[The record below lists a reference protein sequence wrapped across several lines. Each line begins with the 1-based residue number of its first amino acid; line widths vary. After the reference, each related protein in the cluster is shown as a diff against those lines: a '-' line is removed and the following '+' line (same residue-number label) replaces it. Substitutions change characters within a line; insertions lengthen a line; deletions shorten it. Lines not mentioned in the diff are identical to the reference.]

1 MKKILTLLAIA
12 LVGIT
17 SCKPEEEEITPPEIY
32 LNVHHEDIVFP
43 SDGGEDSFEIESNGE
58 WVITNDAD
66 WLTVEPSEG
75 KGNGLITLTASASD
89 VYDDRNTVIT
99 VRAGDKTETFTVTQ
113 KYAEALLVTK
123 NKFDIPQEGGEFT
136 VEVQSNISYDVLIDE
151 DSQSW
156 ITEVPSSKALS
167 TYTHTFSV
175 ADNPDTTK
183 RDGCIEI
190 IGSNGKTETVNVYQA
205 QKDELVLSKSEE
217 TVPARGGEVRVQL
230 RSNVDYE
237 VIIPEDVDWVERLQS
252 DKADE
257 LVFNVKPNSETSS
270 REVGITIK
278 DKNSDLS
285 QIFTIIQT
293 SGSIVLDET
302 YYEVPASGDTLDI
315 VFTSDVEY
323 EIIIGEDD
331 ASWVTYEETDS
342 EDSYQHNLSVFVG
355 PNTVNKI
362 RTAEIEIKDKNSDIK
377 ATITVKQLTGD
388 IILEDSR
395 IEADVSGETI
405 RVPFTTDIEYEVNIP
420 DEYSSWISLPS
431 TVQTKALIDT
441 AFSLKIEPNAT
452 GGRREA
458 RIAVKD
464 KYSDLSQTLIIVQDY
479 MRIGIDGKSYT
490 VPARGE
496 TLTIRTASANIE
508 YKVTVPEEYSSW
520 ISVPEDDDS
529 VSFKL
534 QIEPNSDLK
543 IRNATVSISDK
554 KNLISEKISIQ
565 QEIAEMSLVNRDSSI
580 LNSINTT
587 LTISVASNV
596 ETELIIPDDAK
607 SWIQNET
614 DTTNLSS
621 DIKIFTLNILKN
633 ESLKENRQTEVILK
647 DKYSPMQL
655 KYYIFQYNN
664 SEYHGD
670 IVFTSVE
677 QLKNL
682 SEYKTIFGNV
692 TFENIRTLQALNN
705 QLIEIHGNVSLENVR
720 SLDGLYGLTHIYG
733 DLNENSD
740 VLMSFE
746 GMNNLQIIEG
756 NFEADGISFESLKS
770 LTTIGGNFTVSNIE
784 SFIGLENLSE
794 IRGGTLSLN
803 NVTSCQGLSSIKSLQ
818 YILAN
823 DITSFEGFNNLN
835 TIYNDFSISYSDIVN
850 FNGLGGLQSI
860 GGDFVLS
867 YGFNKLTSF
876 IGLEQLQTIG
886 GDFILRTNTAVVS
899 GVEYHQEFSMLQSF
913 EGLHNLNIINGDFII
928 DAQAIAQGSFD
939 GVAESMNALISFKGL
954 SNLSKIGGDFEINA
968 STSTLTGS
976 YADNASALCSLQS
989 LEGLNSLQEVGKNFI
1004 IKGTGTW
1011 NGRNLTSLGFSKG
1024 PQKLSLINGDFIIE
1038 YAKGGGTL
1046 SGFSGL
1052 STINGD
1058 FVLDDV
1064 HSECSGLDNLQQITG
1079 NLSIMQTNTSIIIMN
1094 KLQKVGGNITISGN
1108 SKLEDISGFSSLTN
1122 CANISITNSPN
1133 LYNFQSLETAA
1144 KNMSGTWYVYG
1155 CGYNPT
1161 KYQMLNGESKPQE

>member
-12 LVGIT
+12 LAALT
-17 SCKPEEEEITPPEIY
+17 SCKPEEEEISPSEVY
-32 LNVHHEDIVFP
+32 LNVYYDDIVFP

-75 KGNGLITLTASASD
+75 NGNGLITLTASASD

-99 VRAGDKTETFTVTQ
+99 VRAGGKTETFTVTQ

-257 LVFNVKPNSETSS
+257 LVFNVKPNSETSA

-464 KYSDLSQTLIIVQDY
+464 KYSDLSQTLTISQDY

-490 VPARGE
+490 IPARGQE
-496 TLTIRTASANIE
+496 LTVRTTSANIE
-508 YKVTVPEEYSSW
+508 YKINIPEEFSSW
-520 ISVPEDDDS
+520 ISVLENNDS
-529 VSFKL
+529 DSFILK
-534 QIEPNSDLK
+534 IEPNNDLK
-543 IRNATVSISDK
+543 VRNATISISDK
-554 KNLISEKISIQ
+554 NDLMSEKISIQ
-565 QEIAEMSLVNRDSSI
+565 QEIAEMSLVNRDSSE
-580 LNSINTT
+580 LNSFGTT
-587 LTISVASNV
+587 LLIKVASNV
-596 ETELIIPDDAK
+596 ETELIIPDDAQ
-607 SWIQNET
+607 SWIQDATESG
-614 DTTNLSS
+614 DLDA
-621 DIKIFTLNILKN
+621 DIKTFTLNISEN
-633 ESLKENRQTEVILK
+633 ESSDTNRETEVILK

-655 KYYIFQYNN
+655 KYYILQYNN
-664 SEYHGD
+664 SEYHGYVLLD
-670 IVFTSVE
+670 SE
-677 QLKNL
+677 EDLKAYSRYKRIYGNL
-682 SEYKTIFGNV
+682 TIRDVG
-692 TFENIRTLQALNN
+692 TTQALNN
-705 QLIEIHGNVSLENVR
+705 QLTEIYGDVTIEDSGV
-720 SLDGLYGLTHIYG
+720 DGLYGLKHIYG
-733 DLNENSD
+733 NLTTSDGGDGLRNLETIQGNLTAIRFYDSGAIDYNYSPKLNMERLTEIGGDCWAIYCTMENLQSIGGSLIDGPVYLPNLEQLGKDFIVNFDTWYNFEDYTMDLNKLKEIKGDLIIPKAKGYTLDTCPFQSLESIGGD
-740 VLMSFE
+740 VDIAATSTE
-746 GMNNLQIIEG
+746 GFTN
-756 NFEADGISFESLKS
+756 LKS
-770 LTTIGGNFTVSNIE
+770 IGGNLNI
-784 SFIGLENLSE
+784 S
-794 IRGGTLSLN
+794 TH
-803 NVTSCQGLSSIKSLQ
+803 
-818 YILAN
+818 
-823 DITSFEGFNNLN
+823 
-835 TIYNDFSISYSDIVN
+835 SYS
-850 FNGLGGLQSI
+850 GLTQLQSI
-860 GGDFVLS
+860 GGDFNVGISSVVDTPFEGL
-867 YGFNKLTSF
+867 NNLKLINGVF
-876 IGLEQLQTIG
+876 KIDVYD
-886 GDFILRTNTAVVS
+886 GDFS
-899 GVEYHQEFSMLQSF
+899 SF
-913 EGLHNLNIINGDFII
+913 EGLNNLTQIGGGLYI
-928 DAQAIAQGSFD
+928 DVEFSSAGY
-939 GVAESMNALISFKGL
+939 ALNKLSSFKGL
-954 SNLSKIGGDFEINA
+954 E
-968 STSTLTGS
+968 
-976 YADNASALCSLQS
+976 S
-989 LEGLNSLQEVGKNFI
+989 LEKIS
-1004 IKGTGTW
+1004 
-1011 NGRNLTSLGFSKG
+1011 
-1024 PQKLSLINGDFIIE
+1024 
-1038 YAKGGGTL
+1038 
-1046 SGFSGL
+1046 
-1052 STINGD
+1052 GD
-1058 FVLDDV
+1058 FVIQ
-1064 HSECSGLDNLQQITG
+1064 SEPSSLGIRSFAALTSFAGLDNLRE
-1079 NLSIMQTNTSIIIMN
+1079 
-1094 KLQKVGGNITISGN
+1094 ISGN
-1108 SKLEDISGFSSLTN
+1108 IEFTNIPKLTDLSALGNISNSVKDISISNCESLYDFSPLVPVVQKMTGIWS
-1122 CANISITNSPN
+1122 
-1133 LYNFQSLETAA
+1133 
-1144 KNMSGTWYVYG
+1144 VYG

>member
-12 LVGIT
+12 LAALT
-17 SCKPEEEEITPPEIY
+17 SCKPEEEEISPSEVY
-32 LNVHHEDIVFP
+32 LNVYYDDIVFP

-257 LVFNVKPNSETSS
+257 LVFNVKPNSETSA

-388 IILEDSR
+388 IILENSR

-405 RVPFTTDIEYEVNIP
+405 RVTFTTDIEYEVNIP

-452 GGRREA
+452 GDRREA

-479 MRIGIDGKSYT
+479 MRIGVDGKTYT

-534 QIEPNSDLK
+534 QIKPNSDLK
-543 IRNATVSISDK
+543 IRNATVNISDK
-554 KNLISEKISIQ
+554 NDLISEEISIQ

-580 LNSINTT
+580 LNSFSTT
-587 LTISVASNV
+587 LAIRVASNV

-607 SWIQNET
+607 SWIQDET
-614 DTTNLSS
+614 DTTELSS
-621 DIKIFTLNILKN
+621 DIKTFTLNILKN
-633 ESLKENRQTEVILK
+633 ESLEENRETEVILK
-647 DKYSPMQL
+647 DKYGPMQL

-670 IVFTSVE
+670 IVFTSEE
-677 QLKNL
+677 QLEKH
-682 SEYKTIFGNV
+682 SEYKTIYGNV
-692 TFENIRTLQALNN
+692 TFKNIETLQALNN
-705 QLIEIHGNVSLENVR
+705 QLVEICGNVSIDNVR
-720 SLDGLYGLTHIYG
+720 SLDGLYGLSRING
-733 DLNENSD
+733 DLIEISD
-740 VLMSFE
+740 ALLSFE
-746 GMNNLQIIEG
+746 GLNNLETVEG
-756 NFEADGISFESLKS
+756 NFEADNISFESLKS
-770 LTTIGGNFTVSNIE
+770 LTTIGGNLIVSNIE
-784 SFIGLENLSE
+784 SFVGLENLSE
-794 IRGGTLSLN
+794 IRGGTLSMN
-803 NVTSCQGLSSIKSLQ
+803 NVASCQGLSNIKALQ
-818 YILAN
+818 NIKADGVN
-823 DITSFEGFNNLN
+823 SFEGLNNLME
-835 TIYNDFSISYSDIVN
+835 ISLN
-850 FNGLGGLQSI
+850 FNVTNSNIVDFQGLNSLRSI
-860 GGDFVLS
+860 GSDFKLVS
-867 YGFNKLTSF
+867 TGGFNKLVSF
-876 IGLEQLQTIG
+876 SGLEQLQ
-886 GDFILRTNTAVVS
+886 
-899 GVEYHQEFSMLQSF
+899 
-913 EGLHNLNIINGDFII
+913 IINGDFVI
-928 DAQAIAQGSFD
+928 DAQASSAFNSLESFQGLNNLYMINGDFSIKAIAHSAQAQGYNSSVLNSLKSF
-939 GVAESMNALISFKGL
+939 EGL
-954 SNLSKIGGDFEINA
+954 LNLNTIGGNFEV
-968 STSTLTGS
+968 
-976 YADNASALCSLQS
+976 YAYDNIDYRYSLPPYVLCKLQS
-989 LEGLNSLQEVGKNFI
+989 LKGLDNLQEIGKKFI
-1004 IKGTGTW
+1004 IKGDEDGSSDC
-1011 NGRNLTSLGFSKG
+1011 LTSLGFLMG
-1024 PQKLSLINGDFIIE
+1024 PQKLSVINGDFIIE
-1038 YAKGGGTL
+1038 SCGNDSL

-1052 STINGD
+1052 RTIIGD
-1058 FVLDDV
+1058 FVLNDTR
-1064 HSECSGLDNLQQITG
+1064 SECSGLDNLEQVSG
-1079 NLSIMQTNTSIIIMN
+1079 NLSIIQTGASIIGMN
-1094 KLQKVGGNITISGN
+1094 KLQEVGGDIEISDN
-1108 SKLEDISGFSSLTN
+1108 SELEGIYGFNDLTN

-1133 LYNFQSLETAA
+1133 LYNFQPLETAA
-1144 KNMSGTWYVYG
+1144 KNMTGTWYVNG